1 MRLTALILALLPLPA
16 VGDTLMTATEFD
28 AYVTGKVMD
37 FSQAGQVWGTEAYK
51 ANRRVIWA
59 FTDAE
64 CREGYWYAQDDQICF
79 IYEDPNDPQCWRFY
93 KTDSGVSVRF
103 SGDPSESEMS
113 TVTESTDGLGCPGPD
128 VGV

>member
-1 MRLTALILALLPLPA
+1 MRLFALVLALLPLPSLA
-16 VGDTLMTATEFD
+16 DTLMTAADFE

-37 FSQAGQVWGTEAYK
+37 YSQSGQVWGTEAYK
-51 ANRRVIWA
+51 ADRRVIWA

-64 CREGYWYAQDDQICF
+64 CREGRWYPQDDQICF

-93 KTDSGVSVRF
+93 KTEAGVSVRF
-103 SGDPSESEMS
+103 VGDPEDSEMS
-113 TVTESTDGLGCPGPD
+113 IVTESVDGLGCPGPD

>member
-1 MRLTALILALLPLPA
+1 MRLTALFLALLPLPA
-16 VGDTLMTATEFD
+16 FGDTLMTATEFD

-51 ANRRVIWA
+51 TNRRVIWA
-59 FTDAE
+59 FTNDE
-64 CREGYWYAQDDQICF
+64 CREGYWYAQDEQICF

-93 KTDSGVSVRF
+93 KTDTGVSVRY
-103 SGDPSESEMS
+103 SGDPTESEMS
-113 TVTESTDGLGCPGPD
+113 TVTESVDGLGCPGPD